1 MKRLLVPLLAVLAVL
16 PASAGA
22 AASVTV
28 VDDAGR
34 AVTLAQPARRVVSL
48 APHVTE
54 LLYAAGGGA
63 RLVGAVSYSDYPEAA
78 RKLPQVGSYNKLD
91 FERVLALKPDLLV
104 VWHSGNPVRQV
115 EQLERLGIPVFHS
128 EPGRLDQIGDSLL
141 RLGRLLGTEPA
152 AQAAAQ
158 DYRSRIAAL
167 KARYA
172 ARPPVTVFYQVWPKP
187 LYTLNDDHIA
197 GDMLRLCGGR
207 NLFGALKTIA
217 PEVGVEAV
225 IEGDPEVIL
234 VGGRGNPSD
243 PGGKMWQSFKG
254 MTAVRRGNIF
264 TIDGDLT
271 NRAGPRTADGAAQ
284 LCAMLEQARGRR
296 SSIP

>member
-1 MKRLLVPLLAVLAVL
+1 MKRLTALFLAVL
-16 PASAGA
+16 PAVAG
-22 AASVTV
+22 ASVTV
-28 VDDAGR
+28 VDDVGR
-34 AVTLAQPARRVVSL
+34 TVTLAQPARRVVSL

-63 RLVGAVSYSDYPEAA
+63 RLVGAVNYSDYPAA
-78 RKLPQVGSYNKLD
+78 AKQLPQVGSYNKLD

-158 DYRSRIAAL
+158 DYRARIAAL

-225 IEGDPEVIL
+225 IEADPEVIL
-234 VGGRGNPSD
+234 VGGRDNPSD

-284 LCAMLEQARGRR
+284 LCAMLEAARGRR

>member
-1 MKRLLVPLLAVLAVL
+1 MKRLFGLVLAVL
-16 PASAGA
+16 PAVAGA
-22 AASVTV
+22 AVTV
-28 VDDAGR
+28 VDDVGR
-34 AVTLAQPARRVVSL
+34 TVTLAQPARRVVSL

-54 LLYAAGGGA
+54 LLFAAGGGA
-63 RLVGAVSYSDYPEAA
+63 RVVGAVNYSDYPEAA
-78 RKLPQVGSYNKLD
+78 KKLPQVGSYNKLD

-104 VWHSGNPVRQV
+104 VWHSGNPVRQI
-115 EQLERLGIPVFHS
+115 EQLERLGIPVYHS
-128 EPGRLDQIGDSLL
+128 EPGRLGQIGDSLL

-152 AQAAAQ
+152 AQAAAR
-158 DYRSRIAAL
+158 DYGERIAAL

-172 ARPPVTVFYQVWPKP
+172 GRPKVDVFYQVWPKP

-197 GDMLRLCGGR
+197 SDMVRLCGGR

-225 IEGDPEVIL
+225 IEADPEVIL
-234 VGGRGNPSD
+234 VGGRNNPDD
-243 PGGKMWQSFKG
+243 PGGKMWQAFKG
-254 MTAVRRGNIF
+254 MTAVRRDNIF

-271 NRAGPRTADGAAQ
+271 NRAGPRTAEGAAQ

-296 SSIP
+296 PLR

>member
-1 MKRLLVPLLAVLAVL
+1 MKRLTALFLAVL
-16 PASAGA
+16 PAVAG
-22 AASVTV
+22 ASVTV
-28 VDDAGR
+28 VDDVGR
-34 AVTLAQPARRVVSL
+34 TVTLAQPARRVVSL

-63 RLVGAVSYSDYPEAA
+63 RLVGAVNYSDYPEAA

-128 EPGRLDQIGDSLL
+128 EPGRLDQIGESLL

-158 DYRSRIAAL
+158 DYRARIAAL

-225 IEGDPEVIL
+225 IEADPEVIL
-234 VGGRGNPSD
+234 VGGRDNPSD

-271 NRAGPRTADGAAQ
+271 NRAGPRTAEGAAK
-284 LCAMLEQARGRR
+284 LCAMLEEARGRR
-296 SSIP
+296 SSVP

>member
-1 MKRLLVPLLAVLAVL
+1 MQRLLVLLLALL
-16 PASAGA
+16 PAVAGA
-22 AASVTV
+22 AVTV
-28 VDDAGR
+28 VDDVGR
-34 AVTLAQPARRVVSL
+34 SVTLAQPARRVVAL

-54 LLYAAGGGA
+54 LLFAAGGGA
-63 RLVGAVSYSDYPEAA
+63 RVVGAVNYSDHPAA
-78 RKLPQVGSYNKLD
+78 AKRLPQVGSYNKLD

-104 VWHSGNPVRQV
+104 VWHSGNPARQV

-128 EPGRLDQIGDSLL
+128 EPGRLEQIGDSLL

-152 AQAAAQ
+152 AQAAAR
-158 DYRSRIAAL
+158 DYQSRIAAL
-167 KARYA
+167 RTRYA
-172 ARPPVTVFYQVWPKP
+172 GRPPVTVFYQVWPKP

-225 IEGDPEVIL
+225 IEADPEVIL
-234 VGGRGNPSD
+234 VGGRDNPGD
-243 PGGKMWQSFKG
+243 PGGKMWQAFKG

-284 LCAMLEQARGRR
+284 LCAMLEQARERR
-296 SSIP
+296 AMTP

>member
-1 MKRLLVPLLAVLAVL
+1 MKRLFGLVLAVL
-16 PASAGA
+16 PAVAGA
-22 AASVTV
+22 AVTV
-28 VDDAGR
+28 VDDVGR
-34 AVTLAQPARRVVSL
+34 TVTLAQPARRVVSL

-54 LLYAAGGGA
+54 LLFAAGGGA
-63 RLVGAVSYSDYPEAA
+63 RVVGAVNYSDYPEAA
-78 RKLPQVGSYNKLD
+78 KKLPQVGSYNKLD

-115 EQLERLGIPVFHS
+115 EQLERLGIPVYHS
-128 EPGRLDQIGDSLL
+128 EPGRLSQIGDSLL

-152 AQAAAQ
+152 AQAAAR
-158 DYRSRIAAL
+158 DYGERIAAL

-172 ARPPVTVFYQVWPKP
+172 GRPQVDVFYQVWPKP

-197 GDMLRLCGGR
+197 SDMVRLCGGR

-225 IEGDPEVIL
+225 IEADPEVIL
-234 VGGRGNPSD
+234 VGGRNNPDD
-243 PGGKMWQSFKG
+243 PGGKMWQAFKG
-254 MTAVRRGNIF
+254 MTAVRRDNIF

-271 NRAGPRTADGAAQ
+271 NRAGPRTAEGAAQ

-296 SSIP
+296 PLR

>member
-1 MKRLLVPLLAVLAVL
+1 MKRLLAPLLAVLAAL
-16 PASAGA
+16 ASFPAS
-22 AASVTV
+22 ASVTV
-28 VDDAGR
+28 VDDVGR
-34 AVTLAQPARRVVSL
+34 TVTLAQPARRVVSL

-63 RLVGAVSYSDYPEAA
+63 RLVGAVNYSDYPEAA

-152 AQAAAQ
+152 AQAAAR

-234 VGGRGNPSD
+234 VGGRDNPSD
-243 PGGKMWQSFKG
+243 PGGKMWQPFKG

-284 LCAMLEQARGRR
+284 LCAMLEEARGRR

>member
-1 MKRLLVPLLAVLAVL
+1 MKRPLALLLAMLAAL

-22 AASVTV
+22 SVSV
-28 VDDAGR
+28 VDDVGR
-34 AVTLAQPARRVVSL
+34 TVTLAQPARRVVSL

-63 RLVGAVSYSDYPEAA
+63 RLVGAVNYSDYPAAA

-128 EPGRLDQIGDSLL
+128 EPGRLAQIGDSLL

-152 AQAAAQ
+152 ARAAAR
-158 DYRSRIAAL
+158 DYRARIAAL
-167 KARYA
+167 EARYA

-234 VGGRGNPSD
+234 VGGRDNPSD
-243 PGGKMWQSFKG
+243 PDGKIWQSFKG

-284 LCAMLEQARGRR
+284 LCAMLEAARGRR

>member
-1 MKRLLVPLLAVLAVL
+1 MTRALALLLAVLAVL
-16 PASAGA
+16 PAGA

-28 VDDAGR
+28 VDDVGR
-34 AVTLAQPARRVVSL
+34 TVTLAQPARRVVSL

-63 RLVGAVSYSDYPEAA
+63 RLVGAVNYSDYPEAA
-78 RKLPQVGSYNKLD
+78 NKLPQVGSYNKLD

-167 KARYA
+167 RARYA
-172 ARPPVTVFYQVWPKP
+172 GRPPVTVFYQVWPKP

-197 GDMLRLCGGR
+197 SDMVRLCGGR

-225 IEGDPEVIL
+225 IEADPEVIL
-234 VGGRGNPSD
+234 VGGRDNPSD

-296 SSIP
+296 SSVP

>member
-1 MKRLLVPLLAVLAVL
+1 MKRLTALFLALLAAL
-16 PASAGA
+16 PAS
-22 AASVTV
+22 ASVTV
-28 VDDAGR
+28 VDDVGR
-34 AVTLAQPARRVVSL
+34 TVTLAQPARRVVSL

-63 RLVGAVSYSDYPEAA
+63 RLVGAVNYSDYPEAA
-78 RKLPQVGSYNKLD
+78 KKLPQVGSYNKLD

-104 VWHSGNPVRQV
+104 IWHSGNPARQV

-128 EPGRLDQIGDSLL
+128 EPGRLDQIGESLL

-152 AQAAAQ
+152 AQAAAR
-158 DYRSRIAAL
+158 DYRARIAAL

-225 IEGDPEVIL
+225 IETDPEVIL
-234 VGGRGNPSD
+234 VGGRDNPSD
-243 PGGKMWQSFKG
+243 PGGKMWQAFKG
-254 MTAVRRGNIF
+254 MTAVRRNNIF

-271 NRAGPRTADGAAQ
+271 NRAGPRTTDGAAQ

-296 SSIP
+296 ASHP

>member
-1 MKRLLVPLLAVLAVL
+1 MTRALALLLAVLAAL
-16 PASAGA
+16 PAS
-22 AASVTV
+22 ASVTV
-28 VDDAGR
+28 VDDVGR
-34 AVTLAQPARRVVSL
+34 TVTLAQPARRVVSL

-63 RLVGAVSYSDYPEAA
+63 RLVGAVNYSDYPEAA
-78 RKLPQVGSYNKLD
+78 KTLPQVGSYNKLD

-141 RLGRLLGTEPA
+141 RLGQLLGTEPA

-167 KARYA
+167 RARYA
-172 ARPPVTVFYQVWPKP
+172 GRPPVTVFYQVWPKP

-197 GDMLRLCGGR
+197 SDMVRLCGGR

-225 IEGDPEVIL
+225 IEADPEVIL
-234 VGGRGNPSD
+234 VGGRDNPSD

-296 SSIP
+296 SSLP

>member
-1 MKRLLVPLLAVLAVL
+1 MKRLRVGFLAMLAML
-16 PASAGA
+16 PVMAG
-22 AASVTV
+22 ASVTV
-28 VDDAGR
+28 VDDVGR
-34 AVTLAQPARRVVSL
+34 TVTLAQPARRVVSL

-54 LLYAAGGGA
+54 LLFAAGGGA
-63 RLVGAVSYSDYPEAA
+63 RVVGAVNYSDHPAA
-78 RKLPQVGSYNKLD
+78 AKKLPQVGSYNKLD
-91 FERVLALKPDLLV
+91 FERVLALKPDLIV
-104 VWHSGNPVRQV
+104 VWHSGNPTRQV

-152 AQAAAQ
+152 AQAAAREHG
-158 DYRSRIAAL
+158 DRIAAL

-172 ARPPVTVFYQVWPKP
+172 GRPPVTVFYQVWPRP

-197 GDMLRLCGGR
+197 SDMVRLCGGR

-225 IEGDPEVIL
+225 IEADPEVIL
-234 VGGRGNPSD
+234 VGGRDKPDD
-243 PGGKMWQSFKG
+243 PGGKMWQAFKG
-254 MTAVRRGNIF
+254 MTAVRRNNIF

-271 NRAGPRTADGAAQ
+271 NRAGPRTAEGAAQ
-284 LCAMLEQARGRR
+284 LCAMLEEARGRR
-296 SSIP
+296 P